1 MYGSEE
7 IRTDKHGN
15 HVECYSTETDHGR
28 LLGID
33 VYGNAA
39 YATDDRATLAVLDDR
54 GELRVPPR
62 ERWLAAEFPLA
73 ETGFSPGDYV
83 LYVAKEAGPWR
94 VLADAGHEG
103 VANRGVDPERVVADG
118 RIEADVDALVERV
131 SALDGWDDRAEP
143 AGELRQAAM
152 DRPEEVAEHVG
163 TLVSVLSEGDH
174 VDSKRTEDS
183 DDAPYHGLAARSDL
197 AFAVARAIRGEPSR
211 IHPVLGELLAL
222 VAAGRDSTADHDRH
236 LLDALDVA
244 GRAEPAATAAAL
256 ATAMND
262 GDPAVRRRT
271 LYAVYR
277 LEHRHP
283 AGDHPLL
290 SADELRGTIEAL
302 ASDPDATVRE
312 AAESVRTIHGF
323 HHEVSS
329 VESVDPPD
337 RPPVRSFDRH
347 ATPSVACRL
356 VTGARTGERNG
367 SSTRSRGATSSA
379 SSG

>member
-1 MYGSEE
+1 MYGSEG

-15 HVECYSTETDHGR
+15 HVECYPTGTDHGR

-73 ETGFSPGDYV
+73 ETGLSPGDYV

-94 VLADAGHEG
+94 VLADAGREG
-103 VANRGVDPERVVADG
+103 VADRGVDPERVVADG
-118 RIEADVDALVERV
+118 RVEADVDALVERV
-131 SALDGWDDRAEP
+131 TALDGWDDRAEP

-152 DRPEEVAEHVG
+152 DRPDEVAEHLG
-163 TLVSVLSEGDH
+163 TLVSILSAGDSG
-174 VDSKRTEDS
+174 DPERAEDS
-183 DDAPYHGLAARSDL
+183 DGVPYHGLAARSDL

-211 IHPVLGELLAL
+211 VHPIIGDLLAL
-222 VAAGRDSTADHDRH
+222 VAAGRGSTADHDRH

-256 ATAMND
+256 VTAMD
-262 GDPAVRRRT
+262 DDDPAVRRRT

-277 LEHRHP
+277 LEHRYP

-290 SADELRGTIEAL
+290 SADELRGTVDAL
-302 ASDPDATVRE
+302 ASDPDAPVRE
-312 AAESVRTIHGF
+312 AAESVRTVHGF
-323 HHEVSS
+323 HPEQSGV
-329 VESVDPPD
+329 
-337 RPPVRSFDRH
+337 
-347 ATPSVACRL
+347 
-356 VTGARTGERNG
+356 G
-367 SSTRSRGATSSA
+367 SR
-379 SSG
+379 